1 MKKFNLSH
9 SKILDTLDD
18 DSAEAQQLRDEHL
31 DEIARRMEGHG
42 ARVVEKTRYN
52 VVVEMND
59 GASTRRKFGDVDG
72 DGDRDFDDLR
82 AIVSEPIH
90 MLFDIVLDTAEGF
103 FGFVEAKAG
112 DLKDWVDHIET
123 EHEDKWHSGS

>member
-18 DSAEAQQLRDEHL
+18 DSDEAQQLRDEHL
-31 DEIARRMEGHG
+31 DQIANRMEGHG

-59 GASTRRKFGDVDG
+59 AQTHKKFGDVDG
-72 DGDRDFDDLR
+72 DGDRDIDDLR
-82 AIVSEPIH
+82 AAFGSPIH
-90 MLFDIVLDTAEGF
+90 KLFDIALDAAEGF

-112 DLKDWVDHIET
+112 DLKDWVDHIEV
-123 EHEDKWHSGS
+123 EHENKWHSGS